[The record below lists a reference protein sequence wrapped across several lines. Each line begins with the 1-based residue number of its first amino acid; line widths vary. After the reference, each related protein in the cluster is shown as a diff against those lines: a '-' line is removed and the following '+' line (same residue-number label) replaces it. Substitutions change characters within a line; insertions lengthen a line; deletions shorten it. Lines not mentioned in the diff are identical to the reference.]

1 LEVTVHARNTRI
13 DDEFRKAAGQK
24 LAKAAKV
31 FEGTGDIDVE
41 LIEEHNPRL
50 AGERF
55 RLEVTAPAGAKV
67 IRVGASAA
75 TPEAALDSAVDR
87 FGRQLQRM
95 KERMIDRTRHHSD
108 HPAPLPAGES
118 EPEVVRLKQFIMK
131 PMSVEEA
138 IMEMDVLGH
147 DFYFFHNVATDLQSV
162 LYRRRDGRLGMIEP
176 A

>member
-1 LEVTVHARNTRI
+1 M
-13 DDEFRKAAGQK
+13 
-24 LAKAAKV
+24 
-31 FEGTGDIDVE
+31 E
-41 LIEEHNPRL
+41 LIEEHNPRR

-55 RLEVTAPAGAKV
+55 RLEVTAPAGTKV
-67 IRVGASAA
+67 IRVNAAAA
-75 TPEAALDSAVDR
+75 TPEAALDTAVDR
-87 FGRQLQRM
+87 FGRQLQRH
-95 KERMIDRTRHHSD
+95 KERMIERSRHHSD
-108 HPAPLPAGES
+108 QSSPPSSRES

-147 DFYFFHNVATDLQSV
+147 DFYFFHNAATDLQSV

>member
-1 LEVTVHARNTRI
+1 LEVTVHARNTHV
-13 DDEFRKAAGQK
+13 DDGFRKAAGRK

-41 LIEEHNPRL
+41 LIEEHNPRR

-55 RLEVTAPAGAKV
+55 RLEVTAPAGARV
-67 IRVGASAA
+67 IRVNAAASS
-75 TPEAALDSAVDR
+75 PEAALDSAVDR
-87 FGRQLQRM
+87 FGRQLLRL
-95 KERMIDRTRHHSD
+95 KERMIERSRHHSE
-108 HPAPLPAGES
+108 HHQVTEPAES
-118 EPEVVRLKQFIMK
+118 EPEVVRLKQFVMK

-147 DFYFFHNVATDLQSV
+147 DFFFFHNVATDLQSV
-162 LYRRRDGRLGMIEP
+162 LYRRQDGRLGMIEP